1 VKRKG
6 RRIRDLA
13 EQVGELAERV
23 SAIEAKPAIR
33 IMLPKI
39 VRCECGRI
47 VETENVLRR
56 ECRQCQEDKM
66 RRKWRDDFANWPKR
80 VKEPTY

>member
-1 VKRKG
+1 
-6 RRIRDLA
+6 
-13 EQVGELAERV
+13 
-23 SAIEAKPAIR
+23 
-33 IMLPKI
+33 MLPPI

>member
-1 VKRKG
+1 MVRCELDGLSGGDSGGRPVKP
-6 RRIRDLA
+6 L
-13 EQVGELAERV
+13 
-23 SAIEAKPAIR
+23 R